1 MPMSGLRVMVY
12 PYPDHITWSLMRIN
26 FHGVT
31 TRQGR
36 LGSGSVKMTPER
48 LNGLTARTM
57 LEAVLE
63 SLPPAATP
71 SAPLGATGEQSS
83 LNLDL
88 TE

>member
-1 MPMSGLRVMVY
+1 VPMSGLRVMVY

-36 LGSGSVKMTPER
+36 LGSGSIKMTPEA

-57 LEAVLE
+57 LEAILAA
-63 SLPPAATP
+63 LPAPATP
-71 SAPLGATGEQSS
+71 PAPLGAMGDQLS
-83 LNLDL
+83 LDLDL
-88 TE
+88 TA